1 VFTFVASDAVL
12 PADDLALVK
21 AFTAQFAAIGEP
33 WLSRFLPEQLFANL
47 AEMGFSK
54 VFHLTPEK
62 ANERLLSNRL
72 DGLNAS
78 LMEQMISA
86 RV

>member
-1 VFTFVASDAVL
+1 
-12 PADDLALVK
+12 VK
-21 AFTAQFAAIGEP
+21 AFTVQFAAIGEP
-33 WLSRFLPEQLFANL
+33 WLSRFLPEQLYAKL
-47 AEMGFSK
+47 TAMGFSK

-62 ANERLLSNRL
+62 ANERYFHNRR

-78 LMEQMISA
+78 LAEQMISA